1 MSSFKKSLREN
12 FKIIFAT
19 LAFEL
24 PIFASGG
31 LFYYLIFG
39 VAMPAIR
46 DWSVTAEY
54 VEANE
59 EAVFVVAIVVLATL
73 VFAFIGVYLTI
84 TEILMRLREER
95 REQRKCE
102 A

>member
-1 MSSFKKSLREN
+1 MSSFKKSLAEN
-12 FKIIFAT
+12 FKIIFVT
-19 LAFEL
+19 LAFDL
-24 PIFASGG
+24 PIFAAGG
-31 LFYYLIFG
+31 LFSYLIFG

-54 VEANE
+54 VKANE
-59 EAVFVVAIVVLATL
+59 EAVFAMAIIVVATL

-84 TEILMRLREER
+84 AEILMRLREER
-95 REQRKCE
+95 RKQRRCE